1 MIHLYESHTNERHDI
16 MVDLTKA
23 PAVTIDCDAMAHWNT
38 TVATHVHNAMV
49 ARRFDILQRHIG
61 RKGPLQQG
69 RMSLPVGSQGLV
81 PRESYMSAFL
91 DD

>member
-1 MIHLYESHTNERHDI
+1 

-23 PAVTIDCDAMAHWNT
+23 PTVTIDCDAMAHWNT

-61 RKGPLQQG
+61 RKAPLQQG
-69 RMSLPVGSQGLV
+69 RMALPVGSKGLV
-81 PRESYMSAFL
+81 PTDTTLSAFL
-91 DD
+91 DN